1 MLNRGYS
8 AGQLEDNDCKTGLYI
23 NGFGDAKEAP
33 GDARHCLEIY
43 HLQKIWCLIYLPWKN
58 LYLFH
63 GTI

>member
-43 HLQKIWCLIYLPWKN
+43 HLQKI
-58 LYLFH
+58 
-63 GTI
+63 